1 MQDEKSEDQRLMV
14 YFTYVV
20 RSILKVV
27 GNRKVSLHRKSNI
40 PRFEHRVITFI
51 PGHASQNHQRY
62 WEPRRA
68 GASCQLAA
76 SVASAA
82 GIPHTSELGL
92 VASSSAGLSCS
103 KQSSRVAVLARS

>member
-1 MQDEKSEDQRLMV
+1 MREVEMQVVNMPKHLCNCDV
-14 YFTYVV
+14 YD
-20 RSILKVV
+20 
-27 GNRKVSLHRKSNI
+27 
-40 PRFEHRVITFI
+40 HRVITFI

-62 WEPRRA
+62 WEPCRA

-82 GIPHTSELGL
+82 GIPRTSELGL